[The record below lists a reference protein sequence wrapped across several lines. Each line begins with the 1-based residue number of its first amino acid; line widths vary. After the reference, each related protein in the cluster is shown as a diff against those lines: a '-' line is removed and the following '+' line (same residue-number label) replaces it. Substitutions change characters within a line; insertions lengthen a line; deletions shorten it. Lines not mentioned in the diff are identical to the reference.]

1 MELLKDIA
9 LTSYQIFKI
18 KKINDFIV
26 NIGGEIFC
34 SGNKKGEDWVVA
46 IEKPFMNIQKPM
58 YILNL
63 SNKALATSGSYRKIK
78 KIDNKIVSHT
88 MSPKTFL
95 PVENELISVS
105 IMADNCMDADAYA
118 TACMSMGLVKSK
130 KFIENHKIDACI
142 IYKMND
148 DTLTFITKFIK
159 VCVFK
164 VPKLFGFTTFVWRC
178 STIRTIFSIL
188 I

>member
-1 MELLKDIA
+1 
-9 LTSYQIFKI
+9 
-18 KKINDFIV
+18 
-26 NIGGEIFC
+26 
-34 SGNKKGEDWVVA
+34 
-46 IEKPFMNIQKPM
+46 MNIQKPM

-78 KIDNKIVSHT
+78 KIDNKKVSHT

-118 TACMSMGLVKSK
+118 TACMSMGLVKESK

-148 DTLTFITKFIK
+148 DTLTFITKNLLKFVSSK
-159 VCVFK
+159 S
-164 VPKLFGFTTFVWRC
+164 PKLFGLTTFVWRC
-178 STIRTIFSIL
+178 ATIRTIFSIL